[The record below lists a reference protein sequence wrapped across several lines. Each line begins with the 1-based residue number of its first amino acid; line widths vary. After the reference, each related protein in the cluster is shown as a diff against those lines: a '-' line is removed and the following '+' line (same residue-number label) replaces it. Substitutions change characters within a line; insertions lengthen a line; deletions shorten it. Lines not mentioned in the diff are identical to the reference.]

1 MLSRHTFGG
10 RRKGFR
16 RGPDQENGGYVDRY
30 SASLLFFLI
39 LIAGLNILD
48 SLFTM
53 IILDHGGT
61 EANPLVRSAIE
72 VYGRHFWAWKFSI
85 VSLNLI
91 LLCLHSWFRYVRKIV
106 MGLAFVY
113 LAIVLYQIVLI
124 SVR

>member
-1 MLSRHTFGG
+1 VL
-10 RRKGFR
+10 RRK
-16 RGPDQENGGYVDRY
+16 PDQENGGYVDRY

-39 LIAGLNILD
+39 MIAGLNILD

-72 VYGRHFWAWKFSI
+72 VYGNHFWAWKFSI

-113 LAIVLYQIVLI
+113 LAIVLYQIVLM
-124 SVR
+124 SLR